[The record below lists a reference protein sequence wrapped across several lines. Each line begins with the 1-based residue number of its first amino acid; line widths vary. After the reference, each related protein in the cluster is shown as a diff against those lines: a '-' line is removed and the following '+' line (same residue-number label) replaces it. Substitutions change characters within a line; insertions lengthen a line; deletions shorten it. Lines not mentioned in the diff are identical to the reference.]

1 MAKREIS
8 VALLGAAG
16 AVGRAVLD
24 VLVDRDVP
32 LAFVR
37 PLGRAAGA
45 EVELGGEPLRVL
57 EVKDGAFR
65 GCDVAILAAGA
76 EASRT
81 WAAKARAEGCAV
93 IDVSPAF
100 RGDPEV
106 PLVVADV
113 NPQSLASW
121 RARGIVASPGAAAVG
136 LATLLRP
143 IAEAGGLRRVH
154 AVALESAS
162 GAGALG
168 LRQLEK
174 ESHDL
179 MNGLEPEPIGATVH
193 RLAFNV
199 VPQVGTPLE
208 SGVTEE
214 ERDSVAE
221 LRRLLG
227 APNLPVS
234 VTAVRIP
241 VFYGHCLAVNVATE
255 RKLSPDAVRELL
267 RGAPGVKVVDAL
279 SDGVYP
285 MPMLAVADDS
295 LFAGRI
301 REDRTQEN
309 GLELFAVLDNL
320 RRGAASNAVR
330 IAEALRDGGL

>member
-45 EVELGGEPLRVL
+45 EVELGGEPLKVL

-113 NPQSLASW
+113 NPQSLAPW
-121 RARGIVASPGAAAVG
+121 RSRGIVASPGAAAIG

-143 IAEAGGLRRVH
+143 IADAAGLRRVH

-174 ESHDL
+174 EAHDL
-179 MNGLEPEPIGATVH
+179 MNGLEPEPVGATVH

-227 APNLPVS
+227 APTLPVS

-279 SDGVYP
+279 ADGVYP

>member
-1 MAKREIS
+1 MAKKEIS

-45 EVELGGEPLRVL
+45 EVDLGGETLKVL

-76 EASRT
+76 EAARA
-81 WAAKARAEGCAV
+81 WAPKARAEGCAV
-93 IDVSPAF
+93 VDVSPAF
-100 RGDPEV
+100 RADPEV
-106 PLVVADV
+106 PLVVTEL
-113 NPQSLASW
+113 NPQALAGW
-121 RARGIVASPGAAAVG
+121 RTRGIVASPGAAAVG
-136 LATLLRP
+136 LATLLGP
-143 IAEAGGLRRVH
+143 IARAAGLRRVH

-162 GAGALG
+162 GAGMLG
-168 LRQLEK
+168 IRQLER
-174 ESHDL
+174 EAHDL
-179 MNGLEPEPIGATVH
+179 MNGVEPEPIGGVVH

-199 VPQVGTPLE
+199 VPQVGTPLDG
-208 SGVTEE
+208 GVTEE
-214 ERDSVAE
+214 ERDTVSE

-227 APNLPVS
+227 APDLRATMV
-234 VTAVRIP
+234 AVRVP
-241 VFYGHCLAVNVATE
+241 VFYGHCLSVNVATD
-255 RKLSPDAVRELL
+255 RKLSPEEVRGLL

-279 SDGVYP
+279 AEGVYP

-295 LFAGRI
+295 LFVGRI
-301 REDRTQEN
+301 REDATQEN
-309 GLELFAVLDNL
+309 GLELFAALDNL
-320 RRGAASNAVR
+320 RRGAAANAVR
-330 IAEALRDGGL
+330 IAEALRDGGF